1 MREADVP
8 VTLAALECPEFA
20 HKPWVAPTEKRRV
33 ALISTAGLMHRGDL
47 HFGFNSADY
56 RIIDRNRPEDVI
68 MSHISTNFDRTG
80 FARDLNVVFPLDRL
94 DELAANGQIDSVA
107 RYHYSFMGATAPDAM
122 EATAR
127 SLAKTLMRDEV
138 NTVLLAPV

>member
-8 VTLAALECPEFA
+8 STLAGLECPEFTDT
-20 HKPWVAPTEKRRV
+20 PWTATSRKRRV
-33 ALISTAGLMHRGDL
+33 ALISTAGLMHRTDP

-56 RIIDRNRPEDVI
+56 RIIDRNRTEDVV

-80 FARDLNVVFPLDRL
+80 FARDLNVIFPLDRL
-94 DELAANGQIDSVA
+94 DDMAQDGQIDSVA
-107 RYHYSFMGATAPDAM
+107 QYHYSFMGATAPQAM

-127 SLAKTLMRDEV
+127 TLAKTLMRDEV
-138 NTVLLAPV
+138 NTVVLVPV